1 MYKINFRTPFIAKTK
16 KEALETLASHGIE
29 IECPISIAGTYIIE
43 LTSSTYFYRRKYIS
57 QTWTF
62 EEALKIANQ
71 ILDEWNNNN
80 FDNYN
85 VNEI

>member
-1 MYKINFRTPFIAKTK
+1 MYKINLRTPFITKTK

-29 IECPISIAGTYIIE
+29 IECPKSIADTYKIE
-43 LTSSTYFYRRKYIS
+43 LTSSTYFYRRKYLC

-85 VNEI
+85 ITEI